1 MDVKEILKILDEIHW
16 SRMLEAH
23 HDSFDLHQ
31 PDLEALDCVI
41 NLLKILQESRLDDTI
56 TIGELMAAANIDK

>member
-56 TIGELMAAANIDK
+56 TIGELMASANIDK